1 MPGRS
6 AAGGGAG
13 RGKGRPA
20 GDRRA
25 PAPAP
30 PGRTPGRRIASGDNR
45 VGRPNREAKGIGG
58 EQVEG
63 RQAVRELLIA
73 GRRRV
78 KDLWISEDVEHADV
92 ITEIERLAA
101 RAKVPVRYVP
111 RAKLE
116 KEARTD
122 AVQGVLAHAA
132 AIPEADLDELAGA
145 DGAFLVLLDGV
156 TDPHNLGAV
165 LRSAEFCGATGAV
178 LPRHRAAHVTPTVAK
193 ASAGAVEHVPLA
205 IVPGLP
211 AALLKLRDAGIW
223 RIGLDQDAPRS
234 LDDLGRNLGERPVAL
249 VLGAEGTG
257 LSRLTRERCDE
268 VVAIP
273 RSGSVGSLNV
283 AAAAAIA
290 LQEVARIRRS
300 AAKVRIAEEGERTK

>member
-1 MPGRS
+1 
-6 AAGGGAG
+6 
-13 RGKGRPA
+13 
-20 GDRRA
+20 
-25 PAPAP
+25 
-30 PGRTPGRRIASGDNR
+30 
-45 VGRPNREAKGIGG
+45 
-58 EQVEG
+58 
-63 RQAVRELLIA
+63 
-73 GRRRV
+73 
-78 KDLWISEDVEHADV
+78 
-92 ITEIERLAA
+92 
-101 RAKVPVRYVP
+101 
-111 RAKLE
+111 
-116 KEARTD
+116 
-122 AVQGVLAHAA
+122 
-132 AIPEADLDELAGA
+132 
-145 DGAFLVLLDGV
+145 
-156 TDPHNLGAV
+156 
-165 LRSAEFCGATGAV
+165 
-178 LPRHRAAHVTPTVAK
+178 VTPTVAK

-273 RSGSVGSLNV
+273 RSGAVGSLNV

-300 AAKVRIAEEGERTK
+300 AAKVRIAGEGERTK

>member
-1 MPGRS
+1 
-6 AAGGGAG
+6 
-13 RGKGRPA
+13 
-20 GDRRA
+20 
-25 PAPAP
+25 
-30 PGRTPGRRIASGDNR
+30 
-45 VGRPNREAKGIGG
+45 VGRPSREPKGIGG

-63 RQAVRELLIA
+63 RQAVRELLLA
-73 GRRRV
+73 GRRKV

-111 RAKLE
+111 RGRLE
-116 KEARTD
+116 REARTD

-132 AIPEADLDELAGA
+132 ALPEADLAALVA
-145 DGAFLVLLDGV
+145 DPRAFLVLLDGV

-165 LRSAEFCGATGAV
+165 LRSAEFAGATGAV

-211 AALLKLRDAGIW
+211 TALMRLGEAGVW
-223 RIGLDQDAPRS
+223 RVGLDQDASRS
-234 LDDLGRNLGERPVAL
+234 LDDLGRGLGMRPVAL
-249 VLGAEGTG
+249 VLGAEGSG
-257 LSRLTRERCDE
+257 LSRLARERCDE
-268 VVAIP
+268 VVRIP
-273 RSGSVGSLNV
+273 RAGQVGSLNV

-290 LQEVARIRRS
+290 LNEVARTRR
-300 AAKVRIAEEGERTK
+300 AAGFVRIEAEGNGAEPEISG